1 MPKPFYDYTKLKK
14 RMKDMRYTQT
24 TLARE
29 VPMDRQT
36 LNTKLSHRSMFKQNE
51 ISGIARVLDIDTEEL
66 GSYFFTLIV
75 RKDRQMLGS
84 EEKSKSSTRI
94 KDS

>member
-1 MPKPFYDYTKLKK
+1 MSKSFYDYTKLKR

-51 ISGIARVLDIDTEEL
+51 ISGIARVLDIDAEEL
-66 GSYFFTLIV
+66 GSYFFTLVV

-84 EEKSKSSTRI
+84 EEKSKSNTRT

>member
-1 MPKPFYDYTKLKK
+1 MPKLLYDYTRLKK

-29 VPMDRQT
+29 IPMDRQT
-36 LNTKLSHRSMFKQNE
+36 LSTKLSHRSMFKQNE
-51 ISGIARVLDIDTEEL
+51 ISEIARVLNIDAEEF
-66 GSYFFTLIV
+66 GSYFFTLVV
-75 RKDRQMLGS
+75 RKDRQMLGDD
-84 EEKSKSSTRI
+84 KR

>member
-1 MPKPFYDYTKLKK
+1 MPKSFYDYTKLKK
-14 RMKDMRYTQT
+14 RMKDTRYTQT

-51 ISGIARVLDIDTEEL
+51 ISGIARVLNIDAEEF
-66 GSYFFTLIV
+66 GTYFFTLVV
-75 RKDRQMLGS
+75 RKDRQLLGGKEGTES
-84 EEKSKSSTRI
+84 NARI

>member
-1 MPKPFYDYTKLKK
+1 MPKSFYDYTKLKK

-51 ISGIARVLDIDTEEL
+51 ISGIARVLDIDAEEL

>member
-1 MPKPFYDYTKLKK
+1 MPKSFYDYTKLKK

-51 ISGIARVLDIDTEEL
+51 ISGIARVLDIDAEEL

-84 EEKSKSSTRI
+84 EENSKSSTRI

>member
-1 MPKPFYDYTKLKK
+1 MPKSFYDYTKLKK

-51 ISGIARVLDIDTEEL
+51 ISGIARVLDIDAEEL
-66 GSYFFTLIV
+66 GSYFFTLVV

>member
-1 MPKPFYDYTKLKK
+1 
-14 RMKDMRYTQT
+14 MRYTQT

-51 ISGIARVLDIDTEEL
+51 ISGIARVLDIDAEEL
-66 GSYFFTLIV
+66 GSYFFTLVV

-84 EEKSKSSTRI
+84 QEKSKSNTRI

>member
-1 MPKPFYDYTKLKK
+1 
-14 RMKDMRYTQT
+14 MRYTQT
-24 TLARE
+24 TLAQA

-51 ISGIARVLDIDTEEL
+51 ITGIARVLDIDANEL

-75 RKDRQMLGS
+75 RKDIQNVGG
-84 EEKSKSSTRI
+84 E
-94 KDS
+94 